1 MLRRPDPLDR
11 TDLSMPTRFR
21 TTRRPTAVVS
31 AACALALMLSG
42 ARGTAL
48 AQEDSAD
55 VADALETGEVVAPTG
70 FTGRPRWEIGIGGG
84 YLQSYDYPGSRDP
97 NERSIALPFAIYRG
111 PVLRLGDGG
120 VRAMAIE
127 RPRLQLSVSIG
138 GALSSSAA
146 SDGVRAGM
154 PDLDYLFELGP
165 RLRLLLADRP
175 TGAGG
180 RFQASLSLAA
190 RGVLSTDLSDVEGRG
205 GLGEIGVTVAQRR
218 IRGSR
223 FDLIAGVDAKFAGS
237 ELQSYFY
244 EVEPRFATADR
255 PAYDAG
261 SGYLGA
267 GVNLGVAFRPT
278 PRVRL
283 FAGVAHDR
291 HDGAAN
297 EDSPLFETNSA
308 TAFALGFAWTVFRSR
323 TRVDVV
329 DVE

>member
-1 MLRRPDPLDR
+1 
-11 TDLSMPTRFR
+11 MPTRSSAP
-21 TTRRPTAVVS
+21 RRPIAVASTARALVLVLFG
-31 AACALALMLSG
+31 AC
-42 ARGTAL
+42 GTAL
-48 AQEDSAD
+48 AQDDSAELAD
-55 VADALETGEVVAPTG
+55 VAPATEPATRAG
-70 FTGRPRWEIGIGGG
+70 FTGRPRWEIGVGGG
-84 YLQSYDYPGSRDP
+84 YLQSFDYPGSEDP
-97 NERSIALPFAIYRG
+97 NERSLALPFAIYRG

-138 GALSSSAA
+138 GSLSSSTE

-175 TGAGG
+175 TDGGG

-190 RGVLSTDLSDVEGRG
+190 RGVLSTDFEEIEGRG
-205 GLGEIGVTVAQRR
+205 GLGEIGLSVARRR
-218 IRGSR
+218 IGGSR
-223 FDLIAGVDAKFAGS
+223 FDLVASVDAKFAGS
-237 ELQSYFY
+237 ELQAYFY

-255 PAYDAG
+255 PAHDAE

-291 HDGAAN
+291 FDGAAN
-297 EDSPLFETNSA
+297 EDSPLFETDSA
-308 TAFALGFAWTVFRSR
+308 TAFAVGFAWTVFRSR
-323 TRVDVV
+323 ARVDVV